1 MIIRRSVNY
10 HENLIGVFYCVVHQV
25 VLAPVLHL
33 GTRNLGLGA
42 TLLCLAAL
50 VASAA
55 AFALLYKLPKDWA
68 EGNGYRGIS
77 PSSSRRP
84 SAESMEPSA
93 AEGAVISDALGEFDS
108 KSGATKFCTY
118 SLQLLLLSHF
128 LFNTGI
134 FTAFSFTTDRAVQ
147 RGLNGGS
154 SSLLLSLMGVSNC
167 VGRVSFGFLLD
178 RSLHNI
184 TDIND
189 SHCNPQ
195 VSKSGSQLNSLC
207 HGAQLCLNHQQ

>member
-1 MIIRRSVNY
+1 MKS
-10 HENLIGVFYCVVHQV
+10 LISVFYCVVHQV

-93 AEGAVISDALGEFDS
+93 AEGAVVSEALGEFDS
-108 KSGATKFCTY
+108 KSAERNFCAF
-118 SLQLLLLSHF
+118 SLQLLLVSHF

-167 VGRVSFGFLLD
+167 IGRGIFGFILD
-178 RSLHNI
+178 RALHNI
-184 TDIND
+184 INTNH
-189 SHCNPQ
+189 SHDQPSPGFGIRQ
-195 VSKSGSQLNSLC
+195 S
-207 HGAQLCLNHQQ
+207 A

>member
-1 MIIRRSVNY
+1 MIFRRIINH
-10 HENLIGVFYCVVHQV
+10 HEKPDWCLLLCFFHQV

-178 RSLHNI
+178 RSLHF

-195 VSKSGSQLNSLC
+195 VSESGSQLNSLC